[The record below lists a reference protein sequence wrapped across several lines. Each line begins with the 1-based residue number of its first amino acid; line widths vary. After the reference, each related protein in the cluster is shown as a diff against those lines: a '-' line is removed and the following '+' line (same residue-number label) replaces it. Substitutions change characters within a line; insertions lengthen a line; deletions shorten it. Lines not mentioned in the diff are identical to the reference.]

1 MHVLGS
7 VVFLGDAIGPLKL
20 RLTLIKCLI
29 SFFFYFKN
37 VLMELWFR
45 CTIKFVSP
53 YHNKI
58 MISLLLLLTP
68 PYHNRILNP
77 LLFLSTLESNHNSVV
92 IKKNLNEIW
101 FCCTIFKK
109 KWIKKK
115 NNTFCV
121 FINWTL
127 LFLRRI
133 DWTLHLVT
141 ELCFFWDVLT
151 KHYYFLIHI
160 PIVLNI
166 DAV

>member
-1 MHVLGS
+1 MNFSDIYYLRGEDRSTGPFGCMYWVRWS
-7 VVFLGDAIGPLKL
+7 FLGMLLAHWNCVWLL
-20 RLTLIKCLI
+20 SSAWFL
-29 SFFFYFKN
+29 FFFYSKN

-58 MISLLLLLTP
+58 MIPLLLLLTP
-68 PYHNRILNP
+68 PYHNGILNP

-101 FCCTIFKK
+101 FCCTIFFK

-133 DWTLHLVT
+133 DWTLHLLT
-141 ELCFFWDVLT
+141 ELCFF
-151 KHYYFLIHI
+151 
-160 PIVLNI
+160 
-166 DAV
+166 